1 MQLSFLNWLLAI
13 SPVIVIL
20 ILMLGFRWGGSQAGG
35 VAWFITIGL
44 AMLRF
49 GAGPELIA
57 YSQVKSMLLS
67 LDVLYIIWAALL
79 FFHVANEAG
88 AVNSIGNMLT
98 SLTTDRTLQGLLVG
112 WVFVSFLQ
120 GVGGFGVPVAVTAPF
135 LVSMGFNP
143 ITAVI
148 MTSLGHGWA
157 VNFGSMGTS
166 YQSMMAVT
174 NLSGEYL
181 APMSAI
187 LLGSVSF
194 PSALMVAFLAGGWRG
209 MIRNLPYIAIIGTVM
224 GAVQYWMATHGMWTL
239 GATVGSLAGLLASLA
254 LLQIPFF
261 KGDHNPGAQAPAS
274 LAPTGKAISY
284 TMMFTPYI
292 ILLVVAFAS
301 NLIPSV
307 AKALDVLMLSFK
319 FPQIS
324 TAFGHISAADQ
335 RTLSLFGH
343 PGFMLVFSSVAAGL
357 VYRAKGFY
365 KPDVAQRIWQL
376 MLKSAAKS
384 SLGILAMMGMAILMT
399 HAGMTNLLAEGI
411 SQSVP
416 QMLYPMVAPFIG
428 ALGAFITGSNNNS
441 NVLFAVLQMKNAE
454 LLGLGTPLILAS
466 QTTGGSIGSIIAP
479 AKNIVGCST
488 VGLSNQEGV
497 VLAKSLVYGLL
508 LLLFVALQTMLFA
521 WLGWG
526 HV

>member
-239 GATVGSLAGLLASLA
+239 GATVGSLVCS
-254 LLQIPFF
+254 
-261 KGDHNPGAQAPAS
+261 PAWRCCRS
-274 LAPTGKAISY
+274 
-284 TMMFTPYI
+284 
-292 ILLVVAFAS
+292 
-301 NLIPSV
+301 
-307 AKALDVLMLSFK
+307 
-319 FPQIS
+319 
-324 TAFGHISAADQ
+324 
-335 RTLSLFGH
+335 R
-343 PGFMLVFSSVAAGL
+343 FSG
-357 VYRAKGFY
+357 
-365 KPDVAQRIWQL
+365 
-376 MLKSAAKS
+376 
-384 SLGILAMMGMAILMT
+384 
-399 HAGMTNLLAEGI
+399 
-411 SQSVP
+411 
-416 QMLYPMVAPFIG
+416 
-428 ALGAFITGSNNNS
+428 
-441 NVLFAVLQMKNAE
+441 
-454 LLGLGTPLILAS
+454 
-466 QTTGGSIGSIIAP
+466 
-479 AKNIVGCST
+479 
-488 VGLSNQEGV
+488 
-497 VLAKSLVYGLL
+497 
-508 LLLFVALQTMLFA
+508 
-521 WLGWG
+521 
-526 HV
+526 